1 MSDGRYPCVVE
12 TTTSVNARKT
22 PGGEY
27 LDTFEPGY
35 ILAIEQQ
42 EIYAGAIDS
51 FQGIWYKF
59 YDGWVIRDF
68 VIPIL
73 GKDCSKL

>member
-12 TTTSVNARKT
+12 TTTTVNARKT

-35 ILAIEQQ
+35 ILAIERQ
-42 EIYAGAIDS
+42 ETYIGSLEQFAGL
-51 FQGIWYKF
+51 WLKF
-59 YDGWVIRDF
+59 YDGWVLKQYT
-68 VIPIL
+68 IPTIFS
-73 GKDCSKL
+73 DCSVF